1 MTIDAT
7 EAISTLLRVE
17 AALASAGARVG
28 PSDDASRLLQL
39 GEAAQRVAS
48 SLIQLGEAAE
58 RMERGANELV
68 ATREAVGEAWLSGGA
83 TLADAI
89 RAKTEA
95 LEATLVD
102 TETKRRADAIYG
114 AAFVHEFY
122 EAARFGRGPQ
132 VDPESIARF
141 SEEAQAVTELWLE
154 HVASSGDGDPE
165 PGTQGTVTGDQP

>member
-17 AALASAGARVG
+17 AALASAGAHVG

-58 RMERGANELV
+58 RMERGAKELTE
-68 ATREAVGEAWLSGGA
+68 AREAVGEAWLSGGA
-83 TLADAI
+83 TLAQAI
-89 RAKTEA
+89 RSKTEA
-95 LEATLVD
+95 LEDLIED
-102 TETKRRADAIYG
+102 TNTQRRADAIYG

-154 HVASSGDGDPE
+154 HMKASAEDQGE
-165 PGTQGTVTGDQP
+165 QPGTEAP